1 MNDKSIE
8 PLDRLFT
15 AVRDNMPDTARAE
28 FGFETRLIARLRE
41 ERRDSVFAWA
51 WRLCPF
57 FAAVTLA
64 VGWISF
70 GNTWAQAD
78 AQIVFEATQS
88 QDDQLL
94 LAYMTGTQR

>member
-1 MNDKSIE
+1 MNDKPNE
-8 PLDRLFT
+8 PLDRLFA
-15 AVRDNMPDTARAE
+15 AVRSRATDTARAE

-57 FAAVTLA
+57 FAAVALA
-64 VGWISF
+64 VGWINF
-70 GNTWAQAD
+70 GNTRAEAD
-78 AQIVFEATQS
+78 AQIVLEATQS

-94 LAYMTGTQR
+94 LAYMTGEHR

>member
-1 MNDKSIE
+1 MNDKPE
-8 PLDRLFT
+8 PLDRLFA
-15 AVRDNMPDTARAE
+15 AVRRDTPETERAE

-41 ERRDSVFAWA
+41 ERRDSVFTWA

-57 FAAVTLA
+57 FAAVALA

-70 GNTWAQAD
+70 ANTRAQAD
-78 AQIVFEATQS
+78 AQIVLEATQS

-94 LAYMTGTQR
+94 LAYMTGEQR